1 MLEII
6 FFGICFLCREI
17 ENAISKLAKR
27 HEKHIA
33 VYDPQ
38 QGKDNALRLI
48 GIFCTSPIG
57 EFSSGKMRQFRFL
70 FKPFEF
76 HCFTIFLNV
85 GVDRRQVSVRIPRSV
100 ADNGSGFFEDRRP
113 SSNCD
118 PYAVMEIMMRTICLN
133 E

>member
-1 MLEII
+1 MFPVTSEL
-6 FFGICFLCREI
+6 FFFSQCFFFREI
-17 ENAISKLAKR
+17 EKAISKLSKR

-57 EFSSGKMRQFRFL
+57 EFSSGKRSTSPVTQAIKIFYFL
-70 FKPFEF
+70 
-76 HCFTIFLNV
+76 
-85 GVDRRQVSVRIPRSV
+85 GVDTRQVSVRIPRSV
-100 ADNGSGFFEDRRP
+100 ADAGSGFFEDRRP

-118 PYAVMEIMMRTICLN
+118 PYAVMDIMMRTICLD